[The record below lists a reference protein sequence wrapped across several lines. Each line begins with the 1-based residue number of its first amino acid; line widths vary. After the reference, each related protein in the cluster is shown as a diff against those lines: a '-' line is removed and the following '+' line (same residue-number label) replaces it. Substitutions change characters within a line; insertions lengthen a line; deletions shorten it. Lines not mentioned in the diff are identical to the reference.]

1 MRFERSYGVA
11 LNTKTAIPIALR
23 DSTTGLLVQPTLA
36 DTGVEAV
43 GTLTVTVQPSNNETF
58 TVNSTATGAHGDDNR
73 VYTWKTTLSTGP
85 TVANEIKISATD
97 LAGSLLNARAAINR
111 DASGEGSTGEGTAYS
126 WGTTRHKDAV
136 SDATAT
142 GTTVVFHGPVSAAG
156 NSIATTET
164 MVNGSWGAA
173 TLASGADSDVMIK
186 RDNNV
191 ETSAFAQW
199 TLLGHDGKVTLTAAQ
214 LKAAKTRIR
223 IEDKTGT
230 DFLDV
235 EHTVETTGH
244 HDAMA
249 PNGVTLQVLLTSRGA
264 TTFTATDGQGE
275 HGILPST
282 ALGARFI
289 NANAYVVSSDVA
301 EDLDCAGLVTNYSKS
316 GAVATFTLVGGW
328 NRTPTGTATTIR
340 VSLVGAAIG
349 ATEKVGSQVDARLL
363 TSTAKAVLDLFAA
376 ALDQATGQ
384 LDAGSLAAGT
394 IAAAGIATDAFTL
407 AKFATDLKA
416 RLLAS
421 GSVTLI
427 DAREAAAIAGAVATD
442 AGNAATGFEVDTSV
456 GTDVRVGTLRL
467 TSGALAGEARL
478 VSWTGTTVTVLSQSS
493 MPTALKQFSATPA
506 DAVTFEF
513 RPL

>member
-1 MRFERSYGVA
+1 MRFTRSYGVA

-23 DSTTGLLVQPTLA
+23 DRTTGLLVQPTLA

-58 TVNSTATGAHGDDNR
+58 TINSTATGAHGDDNR

-111 DASGEGSTGEGTAYS
+111 DASGEGSLGEGTAYS

-142 GTTVVFHGPVSAAG
+142 GTTVVFHGPKSAAG

-164 MVNGSWGAA
+164 MANGAWGAA

-186 RDNNV
+186 LDNNV

-214 LKAAKTRIR
+214 LRAAKTRIR
-223 IEDKTGT
+223 IEDKSGT

-235 EHTVETTGH
+235 EHTVETTDH
-244 HDAMA
+244 PDAME
-249 PNGVTLQVLLTSRGA
+249 PNGVQRQVTPDAVPGA
-264 TTFTATDGQGE
+264 TSFAVTDATLPSSPLGAGFINCVALIVASDVATDVT
-275 HGILPST
+275 PAST
-282 ALGARFI
+282 ALI
-289 NANAYVVSSDVA
+289 TS
-301 EDLDCAGLVTNYSKS
+301 YSKT
-316 GAVATFTLVGGW
+316 GNIGTFTYAGGW
-328 NRTPTGTATTIR
+328 NRIPTGTAAQIR
-340 VSLVGAAIG
+340 INLIAGAIG
-349 ATEKVGSQVDARLL
+349 STEKVGTVVDVRLL
-363 TSTAKAVLDLFAA
+363 SASAKAALDLFAA
-376 ALDQATGQ
+376 ILDQATGQ
-384 LDAGSLAAGT
+384 LDEGSFAAGAIAVDG
-394 IAAAGIATDAFTL
+394 IAADALTL

-416 RLLAS
+416 RLLAAV
-421 GSVTLI
+421 SVTQI
-427 DAREAAAIAGAVATD
+427 DAREAAAITGAVATD

-456 GTDVRVGTLRL
+456 GTDVRVGVLRL
-467 TSGALAGEARL
+467 TSGALTGEARL
-478 VSWTGTTVTVLSQSS
+478 VSWTGTTIAVLSHSG